1 MNHAP
6 TFDPNIINPEPVT
19 EEYKLPYEAEISK
32 NPSIEEMKKLV
43 VEDRVRPQMKTGN
56 REWRRNPGARSGAN
70 NMNMLCDTIEELW
83 ERDEGARISAGE
95 KDRFIYIFLQIL
107 NHFSLLACLVER
119 VKSFQHQSFVM
130 DMSER
135 LNALNN
141 DSGVGST
148 ASSNNGTSSSTD
160 LEGQDLDS
168 RTQSIELTEREP
180 LVNLNQNP

>member
-1 MNHAP
+1 MYACGLVLWELASRCTLNHAP

-32 NPSIEEMKKLV
+32 NPSIEEMNKLV

-56 REWRRNPGARSGAN
+56 REWRSNPGARSGAN

-83 ERDEGARISAGE
+83 ERDEGARISA
-95 KDRFIYIFLQIL
+95 
-107 NHFSLLACLVER
+107 ACLVER

-168 RTQSIELTEREP
+168 RAQSIELTEREP

>member
-56 REWRRNPGARSGAN
+56 REWRSNPGARSGAN

-95 KDRFIYIFLQIL
+95 KDRFIYLFCK
-107 NHFSLLACLVER
+107 F
-119 VKSFQHQSFVM
+119 
-130 DMSER
+130 
-135 LNALNN
+135 
-141 DSGVGST
+141 
-148 ASSNNGTSSSTD
+148 
-160 LEGQDLDS
+160 
-168 RTQSIELTEREP
+168 
-180 LVNLNQNP
+180 